1 MVKVV
6 VMVMVRIN
14 VRVRVK
20 VKSQLWEILCKTEWL
35 GFGTSVLW

>member
-1 MVKVV
+1 MVKVGIK
-6 VMVMVRIN
+6 VMVRVN

-20 VKSQLWEILCKTEWL
+20 VKSQLWEILCKTQQL